1 MHKNNLDGI
10 DKNLFF
16 LSHGM
21 ENTHKKFSL
30 LARKTKFH
38 RLQLVDSRPI
48 VFLEEFVDGWGSNS

>member
-1 MHKNNLDGI
+1 VHKNNLDGI

-48 VFLEEFVDGWGSNS
+48 VFLEEFVDA